1 MMKNK
6 LNIIILLYN
15 NIIYIFIIRTFIFI
29 DNKFRLDN

>member
-15 NIIYIFIIRTFIFI
+15 NIIYIVIIRTFIFN
-29 DNKFRLDN
+29 DNKSRLVN

>member
-15 NIIYIFIIRTFIFI
+15 NIIYIANLRTFIFI
-29 DNKFRLDN
+29 DNKL

>member
-15 NIIYIFIIRTFIFI
+15 NIIYIVIIRTFIFI
-29 DNKFRLDN
+29 DNKFRLVN

>member
-15 NIIYIFIIRTFIFI
+15 NNIYIFIIRTFIFI